1 MSSAL
6 ASFAYLFFFISF
18 LFLSLSLTYD
28 LRRKQKRKKKW
39 NDFSIYFPPLFFCVL
54 VSPPHFLPSL
64 LVSFR
69 CFFLSWYRW
78 ILFHFHVLPFP
89 SFSPSSTCY
98 FPFSFLSSSIF
109 FVLFLFFSFFFSNF
123 YCSSDCVGRCGS
135 HGPLFQPPPL
145 HPPSLILIPIFTSSN
160 NSREI
165 NWEKRRA
172 EKRRKERESSDI
184 FPGLGK
190 IHI

>member
-1 MSSAL
+1 MIL
-6 ASFAYLFFFISF
+6 VFIS
-18 LFLSLSLTYD
+18 
-28 LRRKQKRKKKW
+28 
-39 NDFSIYFPPLFFCVL
+39 PLFFLCFSISSPFSSFPL
-54 VSPPHFLPSL
+54 GFLSMFLSFMVSLNSISFPCSSL
-64 LVSFR
+64 S
-69 CFFLSWYRW
+69 FFLSFLYL
-78 ILFHFHVLPFP
+78 LF
-89 SFSPSSTCY
+89 
-98 FPFSFLSSSIF
+98 SIF
-109 FVLFLFFSFFFSNF
+109 FSFFLNFFCFVPLFFFFFSNF